1 MGEKMYAD
9 MQAAQGAEAA
19 AAGAAGQGATAG
31 GASQQQDDVVD
42 AEFKEVKK
50 D

>member
-1 MGEKMYAD
+1 

-19 AAGAAGQGATAG
+19 AAGAAGASAGASAG
-31 GASQQQDDVVD
+31 GASQPQDDVVD
-42 AEFKEVKK
+42 ADFKEVKK